1 MGKFKKEKELARTVR
16 EELEQ
21 KEEQKKL
28 HKKHEQIAEDVVIVE
43 KQEASASVLQYCF
56 VSWQSLV

>member
-21 KEEQKKL
+21 KEDRKNCIRNMNRLRKM
-28 HKKHEQIAEDVVIVE
+28 
-43 KQEASASVLQYCF
+43 
-56 VSWQSLV
+56 W